1 MARSTSLTLK
11 LKQIS
16 TSIPIGRRGRQSCF
30 ATSGSGFFAEC
41 ARSGR
46 FLDVRCTGQAHWT
59 IANRRADQME
69 AADCERPTIDLRI
82 EPEDARLGFQTT
94 ELAVF
99 NFEQRDLSKRSH
111 RKFE

>member
-1 MARSTSLTLK
+1 
-11 LKQIS
+11 
-16 TSIPIGRRGRQSCF
+16 
-30 ATSGSGFFAEC
+30 
-41 ARSGR
+41 
-46 FLDVRCTGQAHWT
+46 
-59 IANRRADQME
+59 ME

-94 ELAVF
+94 ELAMF